1 MQVRVS
7 DRGGGVRQDEG
18 LQAERRVGGA
28 VIFFFIHSPGGG
40 WGGTTNEPREENDVH
55 YILRQ
60 RLQATYE
67 KIFCD
72 IDVSISFVA
81 MRF

>member
-1 MQVRVS
+1 M
-7 DRGGGVRQDEG
+7 
-18 LQAERRVGGA
+18 
-28 VIFFFIHSPGGG
+28 IFFFIHSPGGG
-40 WGGTTNEPREENDVH
+40 GRGGKTNEPREENDVH

-72 IDVSISFVA
+72 IDTSISFVA